1 MKEID
6 VLVKADFK
14 VDGRNVRLT
23 FSGSFVRVV
32 TKSARG
38 VSIQKYP
45 INNVSGSVVVVALS
59 DDKRD
64 TAFDVCYSP
73 RVPQLGSAYVDERG
87 VTHTDIIFKDFSPR
101 FVGPRGNFF
110 EWEITYT
117 IAGVTS
123 ATTTETPQSNDAS
136 TILSFSAQIEQE
148 ETAGAV
154 DLDGK
159 YNVNSLGLFYDD
171 PLIFKRGTLAMKYSR
186 REYTNPLALI
196 PTFTNAINSR
206 AMWFCDVGTLRVVD
220 ITATINESVNE
231 TSYNV
236 DYNLAFRP
244 QGWAVVKPNSSYYI
258 RSGNNLTRAL
268 NSDGSPTETPTLI
281 ALDGTPLTTGTPPY
295 RAFRVYPF
303 ADLTAL
309 DLPDPRYL

>member
-1 MKEID
+1 M
-6 VLVKADFK
+6 LVKADFK
-14 VDGRNVRLT
+14 IDGRNVRLT

-45 INNVSGSVVVVALS
+45 INNVAGSVVVVALS

-73 RVPQLGSAYVDERG
+73 RVPQLGSFYIDERG

-101 FVGPRGNFF
+101 FIGPRGNYF

-117 IAGVTS
+117 LAGTTS
-123 ATTTETPQSNDAS
+123 GATMETPAQDDAS
-136 TILSFSAQIEQE
+136 TILSFSAQVEQE

-154 DLDGK
+154 DLDGLF
-159 YNVNSLGLFYDD
+159 NVNSLGLYYDD
-171 PLIFKRGTLAMKYSR
+171 PLIFKQGTLAMKFSR

-196 PTFTNAINSR
+196 PAYVNAINSR

-220 ITATINESVNE
+220 ITATINESVQE

-236 DYNLAFRP
+236 DYSLAYRP
-244 QGWAVVKPNSSYYI
+244 QGWAVIKPNSSYYI
-258 RSGNNLTRAL
+258 RSGNSLTRAL

-281 ALDGTPLTTGTPPY
+281 ALDGTPLSSGTPPY
-295 RAFRVYPF
+295 RAFRVLPVCR
-303 ADLTAL
+303 L
-309 DLPDPRYL
+309 DRA